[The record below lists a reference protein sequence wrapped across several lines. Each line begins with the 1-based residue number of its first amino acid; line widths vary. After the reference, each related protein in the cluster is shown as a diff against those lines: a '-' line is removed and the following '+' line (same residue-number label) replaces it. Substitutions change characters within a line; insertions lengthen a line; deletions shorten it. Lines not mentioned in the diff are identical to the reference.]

1 MLIMDKTM
9 TSVEAIA
16 KQAKE
21 NHDLLQRQLEPLEA
35 IHSFFE
41 HSERMTRAPIPMV
54 DRPCTIPRFN
64 LPDIPAFDENSASD
78 ICKSSK
84 PKRRIGFA
92 EWPDESEGVEY

>member
-1 MLIMDKTM
+1 LIVDKTM

-35 IHSFFE
+35 IHSFIE
-41 HSERMTRAPIPMV
+41 QSERMMRELIPMV
-54 DRPCTIPRFN
+54 DVPYTIPLN
-64 LPDIPAFDENSASD
+64 LPDIPDIDGNLASD

-84 PKRRIGFA
+84 PKRRIGFD
-92 EWPDESEGVEY
+92 P